1 MKRAISFLLAVM
13 MVFTIVPFV
22 SAATPSFSDVPRNH
36 WAYKAI
42 TEMAEK
48 GIIVGYNDK
57 KFRPNNL
64 VTRAEFAKIMIAAAD
79 VDIDKRN
86 ITQTFQDVPRSHWSF
101 YYVEYAKPYLTGYKS
116 GNRYTYKPDQP
127 AVREDIAVAM
137 VRLLGY
143 DKKEKADLNVL
154 KKFRDDDKISTNL
167 RSYIAIAIQTNLM
180 QGSDNRFRPLDAITR
195 AEAASLLHRALI
207 EKKDNEE
214 TKVVFPNPVPEPPKP
229 EKPELPASVSDNFS
243 NTELKNW
250 QSDKATGVWGVINK
264 QVTAI
269 TTDDDI
275 EHFFLPLIW
284 KESTKPEKYE
294 LTVDVNPS
302 GTNGLGGLFFNGK
315 DDKAHV
321 VYVQKDRVV
330 LGKVNDVEDDDVD
343 VIASG
348 NYKLKSTNRLKVVVN
363 KTTVSIYMND
373 QFLFSQQ
380 QVKQEGTKL
389 GLYLQAEATKGA
401 PRNMTYL
408 DNFNFKAV
416 E

>member
-22 SAATPSFSDVPRNH
+22 GAAPSFSDVPRNH

-48 GIIVGYNDK
+48 GIIVGYNDG

-86 ITQTFQDVPRSHWSF
+86 ITQTFQDVPKSHWAF

-116 GNRYTYKPDQP
+116 GNRYTYKPNEP

-154 KKFRDDDKISTNL
+154 KKFRDNDKISTNL
-167 RSYIAIAIQTNLM
+167 RSYVAIAVQTDLM
-180 QGSDNRFRPLDAITR
+180 QGSDNRFRPLDSITR

-207 EKKDNEE
+207 EKRDNDE
-214 TKVVFPNPVPEPPKP
+214 TKVVFPTPVPEPPKP
-229 EKPELPASVSDNFS
+229 NKPELPASVSDNFS
-243 NTELKNW
+243 NTDLKNW
-250 QSDKATGVWGVINK
+250 QTDEATGVWGVINK
-264 QVTAI
+264 QATAI

-275 EHFFLPLIW
+275 EHFFLPLNW

-294 LTVDVNPS
+294 LIVDVKPS
-302 GTNGLGGLFFNGK
+302 GTNGLGGLYFNGK
-315 DDKAHV
+315 DGKAHV

-330 LGKVNDVEDDDVD
+330 LGKVNDAEKDNVD

-348 NYKLKSTNRLKVVVN
+348 NYKLRDTNRLKVAVN
-363 KTTVSIYMND
+363 KTTVSIYLND

-380 QVKQEGTKL
+380 QIKQEGTKL
-389 GLYLQAEATKGA
+389 GLYLQAKATEGA
-401 PRNMTYL
+401 PRAMTYL
-408 DNFNFKAV
+408 DNFSFKAV